1 MSSYMIPLSTT
12 TQRVKILECGPCA
25 LRSAMRR
32 ANREGW
38 TPPLA
43 DVAVDIVAG
52 ALTLTCAN
60 EVLVPASL
68 VHYVESYRAE
78 AKRTSSGALTQWPWP
93 AWDVALKEQ
102 RLVTLVTSRDVAHLA
117 NSDFYGGA
125 YRNLCIPVPAGPLVA
140 QLDFGI
146 TVDTFYAAVL
156 PRVLDAVGS
165 NGNVRWRAWMRS
177 ALTCAYEGTHVPPIR
192 VAEYT
197 SQLLRQTGGCES
209 VMWEAAITGL
219 TPRWL
224 ETASKTALAVG
235 VPAGLLALALPEE
248 STCTARLLA
257 KSVEVG
263 VTSWATCAVANSP
276 LYPHTSAVSS
286 PQTVQL
292 FTTGWNDVS
301 ASAAPPCDG
310 DNTVDASEESLG
322 QCLDF
327 VDAVAE
333 RVKAV
338 LCSGA
343 GEKDSMNSA
352 GRMNT
357 GMDKSMQEER

>member
-1 MSSYMIPLSTT
+1 MSSSMIPLSATA
-12 TQRVKILECGPCA
+12 QRVKMLECGPCA

-32 ANREGW
+32 ADRESW

-52 ALTLTCAN
+52 ALTLTSAN

-68 VHYVESYRAE
+68 VHYVESCRTE
-78 AKRTSSGALTQWPWP
+78 AKRTASGALTQWPWP

-102 RLVTLVTSRDVAHLA
+102 RLVTLVTAGDVARLVS
-117 NSDFYGGA
+117 SDCYGGA
-125 YRNLCIPVPAGPLVA
+125 YRTLCVPVPAGPLVA

-146 TVDTFYAAVL
+146 TVDTFYAEVL
-156 PRVLDAVGS
+156 PGVLDVVGAD
-165 NGNVRWRAWMRS
+165 GRVRWRAWMRS

-209 VMWEAAITGL
+209 VMWEAAVTGL

-235 VPAGLLALALPEE
+235 VPSGLLALALPEE
-248 STCTARLLA
+248 SGCTARLLA

-263 VTSWATCAVANSP
+263 VTSWATCAVASSP
-276 LYPHTSAVSS
+276 LYPHTSPVAS

-301 ASAAPPCDG
+301 AAAAPTCDG
-310 DNTVDASEESLG
+310 DAAVDAAEESLG
-322 QCLDF
+322 QCFDF
-327 VDAVAE
+327 VDAVTE
-333 RVKAV
+333 RVGAV
-338 LCSGA
+338 LHTDA
-343 GEKDSMNSA
+343 
-352 GRMNT
+352 
-357 GMDKSMQEER
+357 